1 MIVITRKENES
12 FSVGEEIRIVVQQVK
27 GASVR
32 LSIEAPVI
40 LPVRALKREAL
51 SSSPKKP

>member
-12 FSVGEEIRIVVQQVK
+12 FSVGEAIRIVVQQVK
-27 GASVR
+27 GANVR

-40 LPVRALKREAL
+40 LPVRALKRDAL
-51 SSSPKKP
+51 SSLPKKL

>member
-12 FSVGEEIRIVVQQVK
+12 FSVGEAIRIVVQQVK
-27 GASVR
+27 GANVR

-40 LPVRALKREAL
+40 LPVRALKRDAL
-51 SSSPKKP
+51 SSLPKKP